1 MATVDPCKGLQFKN
15 AQGLVG
21 ISTINPVQVFEA
33 GLYWRPAPPRM
44 SIDHPSGPVQGR
56 GKALEENVS
65 QAKGGWAGAERK
77 ESISS
82 LCLGNTCSL
91 RLREDGALFTSVYTN
106 DSELGPIL
114 GKEQTALRVQG
125 KSRHTKSLTTHEGV
139 GEASC
144 ILDLINVLENFPM
157 CLVQQTPKHMSPR
170 NLFICLYFNPLC
182 IFRTME
188 SICSCFISL
197 NSLKRCSVSA
207 I

>member
-1 MATVDPCKGLQFKN
+1 
-15 AQGLVG
+15 
-21 ISTINPVQVFEA
+21 
-33 GLYWRPAPPRM
+33 M

-144 ILDLINVLENFPM
+144 ILDLIKRLGELSNVFGSAN
-157 CLVQQTPKHMSPR
+157 PKTHVTKELIYLP
-170 NLFICLYFNPLC
+170 LF
-182 IFRTME
+182 
-188 SICSCFISL
+188 
-197 NSLKRCSVSA
+197 
-207 I
+207 